1 MAGTG
6 PIPEIL
12 GLLSSQIAVF
22 LALLL
27 AASAAHKTLKF
38 ARARTAAHEFAGVP
52 RGAASAAAAAM
63 ALAEALAAALLIA
76 PVHRAA
82 GAWLAAA
89 IFGAYLALIARAI
102 VEQRE
107 VDCGCSF
114 APPGRALGAFE
125 ATRNGV
131 LVVLAMLA
139 ALSSAGGALPVAA
152 SQGLAACALFSLY
165 IALDQ
170 VMGQRPMRKGA
181 AL

>member
-1 MAGTG
+1 MAGAG

-12 GLLSSQIAVF
+12 GMLSSQIAAF

-27 AASAAHKTLKF
+27 AASAAHKAQNF

-52 RGAASAAAAAM
+52 RGLAAAAAAAM
-63 ALAEALAAALLIA
+63 ALAEAIAAALLIA

-82 GAWLAAA
+82 GAWLATA

-102 VEQRE
+102 VERRE

-114 APPGRALGAFE
+114 GPPARSLGAF
-125 ATRNGV
+125 AAIRNGV
-131 LVVLAMLA
+131 LVVLALLA
-139 ALSSAGGALPVAA
+139 ALSSAAGAMPVAA
-152 SQGLAACALFSLY
+152 SQGLAACALFALY

-170 VMGQRPMRKGA
+170 VMGLKPMRNGT